1 MKQRTQTK
9 LKVTEHQTKCELDIL
24 HQKAETEENLPA
36 FFPSRALQRRWV
48 HQCCGNMDGY

>member
-36 FFPSRALQRRWV
+36 FFPSRALQRRWA